1 MESSG
6 EGGRVKFKAE
16 PTRHFPRYKIP
27 AFVEI
32 EGKRYRLKD
41 WSIGGCAIIGLPEE
55 YLERRW
61 SNGNFVIPFDSFDAV
76 VKDIKLEFL
85 RKNPDG
91 TIGCRFASLRP
102 DQISLL
108 QDVIEAF
115 LEGTVVTLD
124 GLVNVIRREDLREA
138 LEAKRP
144 QAPKRGG
151 LEEVL
156 RRTFILFMFLAVVGV
171 LTVFILEALYQRV
184 YLVKAVS
191 AFCDA
196 TVKVVKTPV
205 SGFFSFRKPIRKGEE
220 IDKGQV
226 LGFLRAPGKVSF
238 VVPSP
243 TSGKVLEV
251 HVDNDEALTE
261 GDPIVTLLP
270 NGEKI
275 KVIAYLPHEKVERIR
290 LGQEATV
297 VKADGKKIVGRVV
310 KMDKPLDPSSGKV
323 NDKLIIEVP
332 PGSFTIDEIGSV
344 VSVEFNLVPKKLRPF
359 FQFLPGSN
367 K

>member
-1 MESSG
+1 M
-6 EGGRVKFKAE
+6 EGGQESGKVKFKAE

-32 EGKRYRLKD
+32 EGKKYRLKD
-41 WSIGGCAIIGLPEE
+41 WSIGGCAIIDLPEK

-61 SNGNFVIPFDSFDAV
+61 SSGNFIIPFDSFDAV
-76 VKDIKLEFL
+76 VKDIRLEFL

-144 QAPKRGG
+144 QAPKRSG

-156 RRTFILFMFLAVVGV
+156 RRTFILFMFLVVIGV

-196 TVKVVKTPV
+196 PVKVVKTPV
-205 SGFFSFRKPIRKGEE
+205 SGFFSFKNPVKEGEE
-220 IDKGQV
+220 IEKGQV
-226 LGFLRAPGKVSF
+226 IGFLRAPGKVSF
-238 VVPSP
+238 IIPSP
-243 TSGKVLEV
+243 VSGKVIEV
-251 HVDNDEALTE
+251 HVDNEEALTE
-261 GDPIVTLLP
+261 GDPIITLLP
-270 NGEKI
+270 KGERI
-275 KVIAYLPHEKVERIR
+275 RVVAYLPHEKVERIK
-290 LGQEATV
+290 LGQEARV
-297 VKADGKKIVGRVV
+297 VKADGREIIGRVV
-310 KMDKPLDPSSGKV
+310 KIDKPLEPSSGKV
-323 NDKLIIEVP
+323 NDKLILEVP
-332 PGSFTIDEIGSV
+332 PESFSLDEIGSV
-344 VSVEFNLVPKKLRPF
+344 VSVEFDLVPKKLKPVF
-359 FQFLPGSN
+359 ELLPRVR
-367 K
+367 